1 MGYLTRSILLL
12 DFLTVILNPA
22 KYVIPHRTRV
32 SVLEINLLETWGDMY
47 YLGLTGLQILGTQG
61 EVIDLTFDMMQ
72 VRVKITC
79 GNVWMH
85 LPRLNFEMLMLS
97 IRGSK

>member
-1 MGYLTRSILLL
+1 
-12 DFLTVILNPA
+12 
-22 KYVIPHRTRV
+22 
-32 SVLEINLLETWGDMY
+32 MY

-97 IRGSK
+97 TRGSK